1 MNAVPATSTGMFD
14 GVGYANQYV
23 SGPNFSDTGSTQAI
37 SPVLAASSMSSL
49 PLPGNY
55 HVQFPGP
62 FADVGQAFGLGSS
75 VTGGASKKKKTNRK
89 KRTVRMIK

>member
-1 MNAVPATSTGMFD
+1 MS
-14 GVGYANQYV
+14 
-23 SGPNFSDTGSTQAI
+23 S
-37 SPVLAASSMSSL
+37 VLAASSASSL

-62 FADVGQAFGLGSS
+62 FADVGQPFGLGSS
-75 VTGGASKKKKTNRK
+75 LTGGASKKKKTKGPARK